1 MMLCGEAV
9 GKQAHGGNAM
19 EGLQNLVVSNKTL
32 SILTFQELL
41 SRNTCEEHEN
51 THTRAFPALLW
62 LQAMETT
69 RMLMCRRMSRSQCML
84 GEYYSCKN
92 MRTSG
97 ENTEGQRASL
107 ACYLTCKKGRQVRNH
122 VVNLQEVVGMRR
134 ERTRI
139 GEQK

>member
-1 MMLCGEAV
+1 MV
-9 GKQAHGGNAM
+9 GTQWRDC
-19 EGLQNLVVSNKTL
+19 KTWWY
-32 SILTFQELL
+32 LTKHCPYLPSRNYFQETPVK
-41 SRNTCEEHEN
+41 NMK
-51 THTRAFPALLW
+51 THTQEHFLHCCGYKQWKQPECSCA
-62 LQAMETT
+62 EG
-69 RMLMCRRMSRSQCML
+69 MSRSQCML

-97 ENTEGQRASL
+97 ENTEGKRASL

-122 VVNLQEVVGMRR
+122 AVNLQEVVGMRR